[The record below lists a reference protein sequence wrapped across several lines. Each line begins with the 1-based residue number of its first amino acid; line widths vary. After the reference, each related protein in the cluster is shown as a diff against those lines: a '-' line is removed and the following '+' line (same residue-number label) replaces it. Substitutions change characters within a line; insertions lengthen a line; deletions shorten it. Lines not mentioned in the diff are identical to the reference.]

1 MLGLG
6 AMDPAS
12 LDGVRLRGLWFET
25 PVRRV
30 VRSAA
35 ERLADPSCARVL
47 TSFHDAEG
55 RPLAA
60 RLEALAL
67 DAPSYARM
75 VLFYD
80 GSSEGLCRRPRIY
93 AFTVPGSRLVR
104 VCPEL
109 GWAALVDPPLA
120 EAVVIH
126 EVLHTLGLPE
136 NPPTSEQITTA
147 VTRHCGL

>member
-1 MLGLG
+1 
-6 AMDPAS
+6 
-12 LDGVRLRGLWFET
+12 
-25 PVRRV
+25 
-30 VRSAA
+30 
-35 ERLADPSCARVL
+35 
-47 TSFHDAEG
+47 
-55 RPLAA
+55 
-60 RLEALAL
+60 
-67 DAPSYARM
+67 M